1 MKGAAV
7 DDSPPPPFS
16 VSVGIDEIGTRQDRR
31 QRGEQHQHP
40 HDCCL
45 PHPLPPLK
53 SRFAADDTTK
63 VLTLDRGSQPAPNG
77 LLTGRVLTSDDAT
90 VTTETVGER
99 IRRLRLSRGISQRE
113 LSAPGISYA
122 YISRIEN
129 GGRNPPPQA
138 PPPIAG
144 RPGGDPA
151 DPATR
156 PARPAPKEPR
166 LRPPAARVALR

>member
-7 DDSPPPPFS
+7 GDSPPPPFS

-40 HDCCL
+40 HDCCV

-53 SRFAADDTTK
+53 SGFAADDTTK
-63 VLTLDRGSQPAPNG
+63 VLTLDRGSQLAPNG
-77 LLTGRVLTSDDAT
+77 LLTGRLLTSDDAT
-90 VTTETVGER
+90 VTRETVGER
-99 IRRLRLSRGISQRE
+99 IRRLRLSRGVSQRE

-129 GGRNPPPQA
+129 GGRNPSLGA
-138 PPPIAG
+138 LRLIAG
-144 RPGGDPA
+144 RLGAGPEYLQPRA
-151 DPATR
+151 AL
-156 PARPAPKEPR
+156 AP
-166 LRPPAARVALR
+166 